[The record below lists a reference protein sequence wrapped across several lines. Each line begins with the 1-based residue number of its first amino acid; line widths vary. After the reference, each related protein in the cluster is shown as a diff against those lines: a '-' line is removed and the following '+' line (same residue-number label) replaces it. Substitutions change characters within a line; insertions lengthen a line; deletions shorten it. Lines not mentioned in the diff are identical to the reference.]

1 MKPSNRIEII
11 APQQFTSAI
20 KDVVDRRSL
29 LRAAV
34 ATMGTAFIGCASQ
47 AMAQVP
53 ARRRPATNPTSPR
66 RCVATEDNIE
76 GPYYLAGAPV
86 RSDLWTAGMAGTR
99 LELQG
104 SVMSTRC
111 VAVAGATIEVWQAD
125 ARGQYDE
132 SGYALRGAIRTD
144 TSGRYMLRTILP
156 GRYLNG
162 ARYRPAH
169 IHIKITARGHRSLT
183 TQLYF
188 ANDPY
193 NAGDAWIR
201 ESLILTP
208 QQDGTG
214 LHASHDLVLLPS

>member
-20 KDVVDRRSL
+20 KDAVDRRSL

-34 ATMGTAFIGCASQ
+34 ATMGTALVGCASQ

-53 ARRRPATNPTSPR
+53 PHRRANNPTSPR

-86 RSDLWTAGMAGTR
+86 RSELWTAGMAGTR
-99 LELQG
+99 LDLQG
-104 SVMSTRC
+104 SVSSTRC
-111 VAVAGATIEVWQAD
+111 APVADATIEVWQAD

-132 SGYALRGAIRTD
+132 RGYSLRGAIRTD
-144 TSGRYMLRTILP
+144 ASGRYMLRTILP

-169 IHIKITARGHRSLT
+169 IHIKITAGGHRSLT

-214 LHASHDLVLLPS
+214 LHAAHDLVLIPS